1 MRLGKGRKSP
11 DEMTFLEH
19 LEDLRK
25 RLFYSFVA
33 LFVGFIPGWIF
44 SKELYAILARPV
56 TQYLPPGTKLAFTT
70 LTAPFMLYMKTA
82 FLASLFFMS
91 PFVFLQL
98 WYFIAPGLY
107 QKEKKYVVPF
117 VLMTTFFF
125 TLGALFAYF
134 IVFPWAC
141 RFFLQ
146 MGQDFQAVI
155 TVDQYF
161 GFALKVLLGIALIF
175 ELPTLIFFLARMGLV
190 TAGWMV
196 RNFKYAVL
204 GRLRRGRRD
213 HAHAGRHHPEH
224 RGRPHA
230 RPLRPEHPH
239 RLGRRP
245 GQREG
250 PPGQRRPG
258 GIDERKSAGHG
269 RSPDHRQRARRDGR
283 EARLREPGHPR
294 ADRRGQSGLP
304 RALRPGHRGRQG
316 GLSGLALARSPGEAG
331 RLQAGREHPG
341 PAGHRDRRLIA
352 MEKGSPYPESLA
364 VEVFGALQSTRFY
377 GAQHGRLLRPK
388 RDGHYTPLFLNKS
401 ADFHFHPLGPTLII
415 SPWNFPFL
423 IPMFDVLSALTA
435 GNTVVLRPSTATP
448 FSALAHRRDL
458 PRGRAAARRPQR
470 RRLQDAPGRGHDR
483 RPRHPDRHVHR
494 QRRHR
499 QAHHGALQPEPDQP
513 DPRARRQ
520 GPDDRPRGRR
530 PRTGGA
536 RGRLDGLHEL
546 RPELRFGR
554 AGLRRAAGRRGLHG
568 ARRRAGPRDQGRRS
582 PRTRASTWARWPRP
596 ASSRLVEEHIADARA
611 RGAGNTAR
619 RRAGPGRPA
628 GYFLQPTVLTGVD
641 HTMRA

>member
-44 SKELYAILARPV
+44 SKDLYAILARPV

-204 GRLRRGRRD
+204 AVFVVAAVITPTPDVITQSIVAVPMLALYGLSILIALVVGRGK
-213 HAHAGRHHPEH
+213 E
-224 RGRPHA
+224 
-230 RPLRPEHPH
+230 
-239 RLGRRP
+239 
-245 GQREG
+245 
-250 PPGQRRPG
+250 
-258 GIDERKSAGHG
+258 K
-269 RSPDHRQRARRDGR
+269 ARRAKED
-283 EARLREPGHPR
+283 
-294 ADRRGQSGLP
+294 
-304 RALRPGHRGRQG
+304 
-316 GLSGLALARSPGEAG
+316 LAG
-331 RLQAGREHPG
+331 
-341 PAGHRDRRLIA
+341 
-352 MEKGSPYPESLA
+352 
-364 VEVFGALQSTRFY
+364 
-377 GAQHGRLLRPK
+377 
-388 RDGHYTPLFLNKS
+388 
-401 ADFHFHPLGPTLII
+401 
-415 SPWNFPFL
+415 
-423 IPMFDVLSALTA
+423 
-435 GNTVVLRPSTATP
+435 
-448 FSALAHRRDL
+448 
-458 PRGRAAARRPQR
+458 
-470 RRLQDAPGRGHDR
+470 
-483 RPRHPDRHVHR
+483 
-494 QRRHR
+494 
-499 QAHHGALQPEPDQP
+499 
-513 DPRARRQ
+513 
-520 GPDDRPRGRR
+520 
-530 PRTGGA
+530 
-536 RGRLDGLHEL
+536 
-546 RPELRFGR
+546 
-554 AGLRRAAGRRGLHG
+554 
-568 ARRRAGPRDQGRRS
+568 
-582 PRTRASTWARWPRP
+582 
-596 ASSRLVEEHIADARA
+596 
-611 RGAGNTAR
+611 
-619 RRAGPGRPA
+619 
-628 GYFLQPTVLTGVD
+628 
-641 HTMRA
+641 